1 MTTEASGRPVE
12 ILLVED
18 NPGDA
23 RLIREM
29 LKGSAAVRFEL
40 THKERLGEALTCLT
54 ELPFDV
60 LLLDLDLP
68 DSQGLETVLQ
78 TISAVPKMPI
88 IVLTGLDD
96 DTLGMQAVEKGAQ
109 DYLVKGQINGHLL
122 VRAILYAS
130 ERHRLGEKLN
140 RERSTLEQ
148 KVAERTKQLT
158 KLNEQ
163 LQQEVK
169 ERMSAEKEIK
179 RNASRLTTLLKLSE
193 MGTATVQE
201 IADFVL
207 EEQVKLTTSMIG
219 FLGFM
224 DDAGETMQVHS
235 WSKSVMKEC
244 RVINKPINFPL
255 KKAGIWGE
263 AIRQQKPFI
272 ANDYAAPNPHKKGYP
287 NGHVELKRLMV
298 VPVIDSG
305 RVVTVAAVANKEH
318 NYDPTDQHQL
328 KLLVENMW
336 EMIQRKNVEDALSQ
350 SEKQLQS
357 LSSQLLTSQESER
370 KRIVQELHDSVGQT
384 LSALKYTVEHN
395 LNQMGEEAGK
405 SYVAALKDL
414 IPKIQNAVEEVDR
427 IGKGLRPSLLDDL
440 GILPTISW
448 FCREFQEVYSD
459 IRIAKKITLQENEVP
474 EHLKVVIYRILQ
486 ESINNIAKHSRSD
499 RVHISLGRKDRT
511 LELSIRDNGRGFDV
525 ANALSPENREGGL
538 GLISMIKRAEL
549 SGGCLTIMSDK
560 ETGTTIQASWP
571 C

>member
-1 MTTEASGRPVE
+1 MTNEAIGRPVE

-29 LKGSAAVRFEL
+29 LKESATVRFEL

-60 LLLDLDLP
+60 LLLDIDLP

-78 TISAVPKMPI
+78 TISAVPRMPI

-109 DYLVKGQINGHLL
+109 DYLVKGQINEHLL

-163 LQQEVK
+163 LK
-169 ERMSAEKEIK
+169 
-179 RNASRLTTLLKLSE
+179 
-193 MGTATVQE
+193 
-201 IADFVL
+201 
-207 EEQVKLTTSMIG
+207 
-219 FLGFM
+219 
-224 DDAGETMQVHS
+224 
-235 WSKSVMKEC
+235 
-244 RVINKPINFPL
+244 
-255 KKAGIWGE
+255 
-263 AIRQQKPFI
+263 
-272 ANDYAAPNPHKKGYP
+272 
-287 NGHVELKRLMV
+287 
-298 VPVIDSG
+298 
-305 RVVTVAAVANKEH
+305 
-318 NYDPTDQHQL
+318 
-328 KLLVENMW
+328 
-336 EMIQRKNVEDALSQ
+336 
-350 SEKQLQS
+350 S
-357 LSSQLLTSQESER
+357 LSSQLLTSQEAER

-395 LNQMGEEAGK
+395 LNQMGEEAEK
-405 SYVAALKDL
+405 SYVKALKDL

-427 IGKGLRPSLLDDL
+427 IGRGLRPSLLDDL
-440 GILPTISW
+440 GILPTLSW

-459 IRIAKKITLQENEVP
+459 IRIVKKFTLQENEVP
-474 EHLKVVIYRILQ
+474 EQLKVVIYRILQ
-486 ESINNIAKHSRSD
+486 ESLNNIAKHSRSD
-499 RVHISLGRKDRT
+499 RVHISLGRKDCT

-525 ANALSPENREGGL
+525 ANALSPENHEGGL